1 MVSGCVLP
9 SWKWY
14 HESLSPLQHCVLWYE
29 ALALFH
35 SCLMSVLKKRKKRHG
50 LVLRSQLLW
59 WLYERFQRW
68 VAAVSVAKPIAWL
81 KLIQHLLSTSSF
93 CHSVFAF
100 SIFAPTTL
108 FPLSLSSP
116 LFLPDEQFRQQTVPL
131 LRSHQWLHSKS
142 CPCSYFLGRAIFSES
157 ICFSSYRIKIS
168 ASISLSN
175 CLGLLGRG
183 RKVLCQVLEE
193 QERHL
198 LPPPSPPHPFIIIGK
213 TLLASWFHGD

>member
-131 LRSHQWLHSKS
+131 LRSHQWFHSKS

-183 RKVLCQVLEE
+183 
-193 QERHL
+193 
-198 LPPPSPPHPFIIIGK
+198 GK
-213 TLLASWFHGD
+213 YFVKC